1 MLNAWNTYKQA
12 LFTKMPSLRDNL
24 NACATLDKLIAAE
37 TRIPVLVAESPLDCV
52 VDGTGICLE
61 HPLDK

>member
-1 MLNAWNTYKQA
+1 MEASIVA
-12 LFTKMPSLRDNL
+12 AAVAD
-24 NACATLDKLIAAE
+24 AAE